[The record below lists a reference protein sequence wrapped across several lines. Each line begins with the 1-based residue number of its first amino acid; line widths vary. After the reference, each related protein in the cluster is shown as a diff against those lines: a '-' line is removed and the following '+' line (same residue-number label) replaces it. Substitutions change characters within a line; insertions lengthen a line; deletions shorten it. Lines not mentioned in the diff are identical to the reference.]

1 MDWKQFFAAI
11 VTALA
16 WPSAVVIVVILLRSP
31 LTKLIPR
38 VRSLKYK
45 DLHIDLAD
53 KLEAVKE
60 KLEAETESDPPRRP
74 FVALPGVLELARIDP
89 RAAIISAWIE
99 VERATIEMA
108 LKAGIAITG
117 TALSI
122 ANHLH
127 ALDCL
132 SEFEFETFRNLRRVR
147 NDAVHLTT
155 KDVTFD
161 EAVSMADMCQWL
173 ADRIRMLTAGIPKR
187 EPSEPLPKMSA
198 PSKKE

>member
-11 VTALA
+11 IAAVA
-16 WPSAVVIVVILLRSP
+16 WPSAVVIVVLLLKSP
-31 LTKLIPR
+31 LTKLIPM

-45 DLHIDLAD
+45 DLHIDLAE

-60 KLEAETESDPPRRP
+60 KLQAETSSDAPHPPY
-74 FVALPGVLELARIDP
+74 VVVPGVMELARIDP

-108 LKAGIAITG
+108 SRAGIAATG

-132 SEFEFETFRNLRRVR
+132 SEIEFETFRNLRRVR
-147 NDAVHLTT
+147 NDAVHLKT
-155 KDVTFD
+155 KDVTFE
-161 EAVSMADMCQWL
+161 EAVSMAEMCQWL
-173 ADRIRMLTAGIPKR
+173 AHRIKMLIAGMPQPKPTT
-187 EPSEPLPKMSA
+187 PSP
-198 PSKKE
+198 